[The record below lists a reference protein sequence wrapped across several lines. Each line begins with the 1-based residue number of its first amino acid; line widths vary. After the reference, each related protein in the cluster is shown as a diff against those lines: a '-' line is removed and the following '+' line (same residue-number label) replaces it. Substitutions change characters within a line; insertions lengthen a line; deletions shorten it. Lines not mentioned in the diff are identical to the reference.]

1 MPSRSSKVGS
11 RDQTAVTVPA
21 GRSWPSSV
29 AGVAAGSTTRRTTL
43 RLADTVG
50 RPGRG
55 RELYAQPAA
64 ALCTHAPSPQALRRC
79 VRVLL
84 PITRQEGATHEADSD
99 PQIPSHNARAS
110 SRQPRPAMTTPSLLI
125 HALPA
130 RLSSRPR
137 AARQLLLAVAHSE
150 HRRACGR
157 RTPWEPN
164 LTAAPYRITRQ
175 TRVRSQT

>member
-29 AGVAAGSTTRRTTL
+29 AGVTAGSATRCTTL
-43 RLADTVG
+43 RLVDTVG

-125 HALPA
+125 HTLAAPSPQPSPRCETALA
-130 RLSSRPR
+130 RRRPQRAPPRMRQAHPMGTEPDSRP
-137 AARQLLLAVAHSE
+137 V
-150 HRRACGR
+150 
-157 RTPWEPN
+157 
-164 LTAAPYRITRQ
+164 
-175 TRVRSQT
+175 